1 MASAREI
8 QSRMQS
14 IKDTM
19 KITSAMYMISSSKMQ
34 KAKKSLADTE
44 PFFFGQRN
52 AVARFMQ
59 CVPDTKNIFFGKE
72 GVPEDQKKRGYIV
85 ITADKGLAGAYNHN
99 VLKLAS
105 EEIEKHPQSE
115 LFVVGEL
122 GRQYFMKKNVYI
134 DSEFSYT
141 VQNPTLNRARH
152 IGLQMIDKY
161 ESGELDE
168 VYIIYTKMINAFKME
183 ADMFQILPLHR
194 EEYLHRNL
202 QGYNDQMMFHPS
214 VETLLDNLV
223 PNVVCGFI
231 YGALV
236 ESYASEHNSRMMAMQ
251 TATDSAKKML
261 HDLEI
266 EYNRVRQA
274 AITQEI
280 TEVIAGA
287 KAQKSKKK

>member
-44 PFFFGQRN
+44 PFFFAQQN
-52 AVARFMQ
+52 AVARFMKS
-59 CVPDTKNIFFGKE
+59 VPDTNNIFFGRDI
-72 GVPEDQKKRGYIV
+72 PDDQKKRGYLV

-105 EEIEKHPQSE
+105 
-115 LFVVGEL
+115 
-122 GRQYFMKKNVYI
+122 
-134 DSEFSYT
+134 D
-141 VQNPTLNRARH
+141 RARH
-152 IGLQMIDKY
+152 IGLQLIDEY
-161 ESGELDE
+161 VREELDE

-183 ADMFQILPLHR
+183 ADMFQLLPLQR
-194 EEYLHRNL
+194 EEYTHKNL
-202 QGYNDQMMFHPS
+202 KGYSDRMTFHPS
-214 VETLLDNLV
+214 VESVLNSLI
-223 PNVVCGFI
+223 PNVVCGFV

-251 TATDSAKKML
+251 TATDSAKQML

>member
-72 GVPEDQKKRGYIV
+72 GVAEDQKKRGYIV

-134 DSEFSYT
+134 DGEFSYT
-141 VQNPTLNRARH
+141 VQNPTLYRARH

-161 ESGELDE
+161 VSGELDE

-194 EEYLHRNL
+194 EEYLH
-202 QGYNDQMMFHPS
+202 
-214 VETLLDNLV
+214 
-223 PNVVCGFI
+223 
-231 YGALV
+231 
-236 ESYASEHNSRMMAMQ
+236 
-251 TATDSAKKML
+251 K
-261 HDLEI
+261 
-266 EYNRVRQA
+266 
-274 AITQEI
+274 
-280 TEVIAGA
+280 
-287 KAQKSKKK
+287 

>member
-44 PFFFGQRN
+44 PFFFAQQN
-52 AVARFMQ
+52 AVARFMKS
-59 CVPDTKNIFFGKE
+59 VPDTN
-72 GVPEDQKKRGYIV
+72 
-85 ITADKGLAGAYNHN
+85 N

-105 EEIEKHPQSE
+105 EQLEKGGQNK

-122 GRQYFMKKNVYI
+122 GRQYFMKKDVNI
-134 DSEFSYT
+134 DGEFSYT
-141 VQNPTLNRARH
+141 VQNPTLYRARH
-152 IGLQMIDKY
+152 IGLQLIDEY
-161 ESGELDE
+161 VREELDE

-183 ADMFQILPLHR
+183 ADMFQLLPLQR
-194 EEYLHRNL
+194 EEYTHKNL
-202 QGYNDQMMFHPS
+202 KGYSDRMTFHPS
-214 VETLLDNLV
+214 VESVLNSLI
-223 PNVVCGFI
+223 PNVVCGFV

-251 TATDSAKKML
+251 TATDSAKQML